1 MKITSY
7 LIPFVL
13 ALIAAIGNAV
23 VTLGQKKATAYEH
36 PFLFGAF
43 SLLFASLVL
52 FGISLFFS
60 ARNAAAYIA
69 ANIPWFMTT
78 GSGLVLLNIFL
89 YLLYREYGAAY
100 YTLYA
105 MLAIVTTSI
114 VLAAW
119 VFKESMNVYYWIS
132 LGMAALTIVFF
143 LKGKAQ

>member
-43 SLLFASLVL
+43 SLLFASIVL
-52 FGISLFFS
+52 FCISFVYTI
-60 ARNAAAYIA
+60 RNATEYITT
-69 ANIPWFMTT
+69 NIPWFMTA
-78 GSGLVLLNIFL
+78 GIGLVLLNIFL

-114 VLAAW
+114 ILATW
-119 VFKESMNVYYWIS
+119 VFKENMNIYYWVS
-132 LGMAALTIVFF
+132 LGMAVLTIVFF
-143 LKGKAQ
+143 MKGKSQ